1 MQIFSKTEKSNFVF
15 ESHFIYIKKGLTL
28 KKIKIMDQ
36 PGIEPGTFGS
46 RVHWSNHLAKKTRLR
61 NKAELVE

>member
-1 MQIFSKTEKSNFVF
+1 MQIFSKTENF
-15 ESHFIYIKKGLTL
+15 

-46 RVHWSNHLAKKTRLR
+46 RAHWSNHLAKKTRLR

>member
-1 MQIFSKTEKSNFVF
+1 LKVTLS
-15 ESHFIYIKKGLTL
+15 IKKGINFNF

-46 RVHWSNHLAKKTRLR
+46 RAHWSNHLAKKTRLR

>member
-1 MQIFSKTEKSNFVF
+1 MQIFSKTENF
-15 ESHFIYIKKGLTL
+15 

-46 RVHWSNHLAKKTRLR
+46 RVHWSNHLAKKTI
-61 NKAELVE
+61 